1 MKCLNCGKETIIGKY
16 CTNCGTKLPD
26 VKKICSKCNTFNKSE
41 SLYCSECGASLE
53 GAKELLVVTD
63 KKENTDDGLLVY
75 RVLSIVSI
83 CLNILSIFSVI
94 INAVCFVFGIVSLTE
109 ANSISLKKDVNTKAI
124 KICSIIGIVI
134 STTIFVFKIF
144 ILVEII
150 ISIINGIVDTT
161 PPDHSYFF

>member
-1 MKCLNCGKETIIGKY
+1 MSKRFVRSVILLIKVKAFIVLNVEQ
-16 CTNCGTKLPD
+16 
-26 VKKICSKCNTFNKSE
+26 
-41 SLYCSECGASLE
+41 ALE

-63 KKENTDDGLLVY
+63 KKEKTDDGLLVY

-161 PPDHSYFF
+161 PPITHIFSKINNSSLQDILLQIFIIH